1 MKKIILF
8 TRITDDTEWNAWVE
22 VMKTE
27 NITLQNNELEYQRN
41 DVKLRVKNGKNLLGN
56 IPSLPPRGQPNG
68 NIISQASNFIK
79 KLWEQI
85 KNEKGPEV
93 IIAIHFGGGGG
104 FDERVKPWLE
114 YFQRTNYNNDNDLR
128 NAVEGILNNFNQQ
141 DKPILKEYSIGSYN
155 EEDIKS
161 WIRENLNDLIK
172 LYEYLK
178 KNIIKDFSLLKH
190 RITNSFLDLDIDWQ
204 GLKQVSEKD
213 KNKAKKYL
221 NAVLNK
227 NVSNY
232 YKQKLVNL
240 WFYLT
245 GNKNNNLKI
254 NKTKTSLDKK
264 QLPSEKSI
272 LDLINELDN
281 EKKNAI
287 KEQWCVLL
295 NHVGLKVNNDP
306 FNVSNI
312 SVDDESNIVK
322 YLKNLDEMIQDQSKR
337 DINKFLGKI
346 EKEIE
351 GGQKEITYFNFHHW
365 YLKLGDLLESLKIFL
380 E

>member
-1 MKKIILF
+1 MDVKAIIII
-8 TRITDDTEWNAWVE
+8 ITSQSGKEDRFIPGKEWENAWRFE
-22 VMKTE
+22 SNNLFAYRIRNKIQYCDEINNIPENQFPIIIWINTAKMLESHSDREKPEKIKTTLE
-27 NITLQNNELEYQRN
+27 NIKERL
-41 DVKLRVKNGKNLLGN
+41 
-56 IPSLPPRGQPNG
+56 
-68 NIISQASNFIK
+68 QASIDEIQVAYHDVTIDYIPNNWKAKSYSLASGNESQFQKILK
-79 KLWEQI
+79 S
-85 KNEKGPEV
+85 NEKGKYLDSS
-93 IIAIHFGGGGG
+93 ASF
-104 FDERVKPWLE
+104 
-114 YFQRTNYNNDNDLR
+114 
-128 NAVEGILNNFNQQ
+128 
-141 DKPILKEYSIGSYN
+141 
-155 EEDIKS
+155 EDIF
-161 WIRENLNDLIK
+161 ECFFLNLPK
-172 LYEYLK
+172 L
-178 KNIIKDFSLLKH
+178 FSLLKH

-312 SVDDESNIVK
+312 SVDDNANIVK
-322 YLKNLDEMIQDQSKR
+322 YLKNLDEMISKKSKR

-346 EKEIE
+346 EKIE
-351 GGQKEITYFNFHHW
+351 DGQKKITYFNFHHW